1 MIFLFNIKTWKIWF
15 YCKIK
20 TWKITA
26 DGFEIV
32 ALLLSDKMSHVLV

>member
-1 MIFLFNIKTWKIWF
+1 MIFLFN
-15 YCKIK
+15 IK

-26 DGFEIV
+26 DGFEID